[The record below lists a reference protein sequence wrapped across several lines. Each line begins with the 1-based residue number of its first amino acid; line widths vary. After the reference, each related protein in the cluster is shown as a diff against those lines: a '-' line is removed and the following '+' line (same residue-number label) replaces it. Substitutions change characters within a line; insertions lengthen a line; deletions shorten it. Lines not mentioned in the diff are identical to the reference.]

1 MKAMYAVLAAMLA
14 LDVVAAAA
22 APGFEKVPRQ
32 AMRELKGAV
41 GKPLA
46 EGMVF
51 VNGRYLAPPYR
62 VARMG
67 TAIFVNDVQVTHQ
80 VNSWRKFLATQP
92 ENAVAAGAGAAAAAQ
107 QPAVAASLDELFED
121 EDAAGAKPA
130 AAAAEE
136 ERPFKANAKSA
147 ALLQEI
153 DAYRTLV
160 QRKLRE
166 GNVCFFGSRYARI
179 VVEPRIAKQLLAVLP
194 EAMRDGESG
203 EDMEARLRAGGIVFL
218 NRTVCEEL
226 LQNRP
231 DYLKITAR
239 RRQMQEQERAEGKSR
254 GGAMERGR

>member
-14 LDVVAAAA
+14 LDVVAAPA

-92 ENAVAAGAGAAAAAQ
+92 ESAASAAAGAAAAAQ

-121 EDAAGAKPA
+121 EDAAGAKP

-179 VVEPRIAKQLLAVLP
+179 VVESRIAKQLLAVLP

-231 DYLKITAR
+231 DYLKIT
-239 RRQMQEQERAEGKSR
+239 
-254 GGAMERGR
+254 RGR

>member
-14 LDVVAAAA
+14 LDVVAVAA

-92 ENAVAAGAGAAAAAQ
+92 ESAASAAAPAAAAAQ

-121 EDAAGAKPA
+121 EDAAGAKP

-194 EAMRDGESG
+194 EAMREAESG

>member
-1 MKAMYAVLAAMLA
+1 MKAIYAVLAAMLA
-14 LDVVAAAA
+14 LDVVAVAA

-92 ENAVAAGAGAAAAAQ
+92 ESAASAAAGAAAAAQ
-107 QPAVAASLDELFED
+107 PPAVAASLDELFED
-121 EDAAGAKPA
+121 EDAAGAKP

-254 GGAMERGR
+254 GGAMGRGR